1 MPRGKRVEFRKEK
14 RRNEREEWLENR
26 ELELEERQLT
36 WARREFEKR
45 LRLEQEFDEEMEEKM
60 EGDEMEW
67 MMN

>member
-1 MPRGKRVEFRKEK
+1 M
-14 RRNEREEWLENR
+14 ENR

-45 LRLEQEFDEEMEEKM
+45 LRLEREFNEEMEEKM
-60 EGDEMEW
+60 EEDEMEW